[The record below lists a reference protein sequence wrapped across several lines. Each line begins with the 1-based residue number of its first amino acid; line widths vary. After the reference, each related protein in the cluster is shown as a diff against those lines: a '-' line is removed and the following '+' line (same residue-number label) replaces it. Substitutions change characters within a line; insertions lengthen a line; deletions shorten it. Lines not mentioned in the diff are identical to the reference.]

1 MLGFY
6 NSREISNN
14 LESSLAECVDEVSGF
29 LLAREH
35 GRVARSC
42 DLQGGGWGTAVGG
55 AERRVRGHVVAP
67 ALS

>member
-6 NSREISNN
+6 NSCEISNN
-14 LESSLAECVDEVSGF
+14 LESSLAECVDGVSGF
-29 LLAREH
+29 LLAGEH

-42 DLQGGGWGTAVGG
+42 DLQGGRGTAVGG